1 MAKAWQID
9 PAEIPDEAVLN
20 EFKLW
25 DSLGHVTMLLALE
38 SEFGLKL
45 DEENVQKLRTIPAII
60 EALDKIK

>member
-1 MAKAWQID
+1 MAKSWQID

-38 SEFGLKL
+38 SEFGLQL
-45 DEENVQKLRTIPAII
+45 NEDNVQKLRTIPAIV
-60 EALDKIK
+60 EALEHIK